1 MMTGRLAPLFAALLL
16 AGAVHA
22 ADCPDGKTAEKGF
35 VLERPGVTSIFR
47 PSPEHVVQITNSFD
61 SSPPQTQF
69 LLGGLI
75 EVFRTSE
82 TGQFAALS
90 DSDMRGIFPLQEG
103 ASEKVKWLHL
113 DAEENTVE
121 PRSLEL
127 QVTGKETL
135 KLGACEYQ
143 VLAVKQIFRAADG
156 SEIDAYTALYAPEL
170 EAVLAKR
177 YDEGTGKEETID
189 YRSIKPLV
197 E

>member
-1 MMTGRLAPLFAALLL
+1 MTGRLAPLLAALLV
-16 AGAVHA
+16 ASAAQA
-22 ADCPDGKTAEKGF
+22 ADCPDGKTAGKGF

-82 TGQFAALS
+82 TGQFATLP
-90 DSDMRGIFPLQEG
+90 DSDMRGIFPLKEG
-103 ASEKVKWLHL
+103 ASEKVEWLHL
-113 DAEENTVE
+113 DAGENAVD

-135 KLGACEYQ
+135 KLGACEYK